1 MKKFIFSILLL
12 LVLWQPAHGALTYG
26 LAAYQQMRGSD
37 LSRMPSDFFYQFVN
51 EVETEIEA
59 TGLEGGTTLTFSTNS
74 GTFDNVTNN
83 TFRFGELSEYLTLT
97 FSENATAWSSST
109 GVVLMDFGTV
119 VPKSDQVLFDPV
131 ANAVGTVEGTVFYDS
146 DDDTV
151 YVRTT
156 AGWVSL
162 GAGTFT
168 GGSITSDVTLSNGVD
183 VLSTTTD
190 AHTNSLQGRDVDGA
204 AYVDVLRWT
213 NGNTVAL
220 VLGAPTVSFA
230 LASTG
235 VDIST
240 AGALS
245 GVTSIAMAGAITG
258 ATDITA
264 SGALSAGSW
273 SIGTFSTTGATTLG
287 DNTSTVAINSSSWDI
302 TTGGAI
308 SGITTIGMS
317 GDLTISAGDVVLANG
332 KVVKGSTTTAQT
344 IALQVYDNDTG
355 PGYKDAILL
364 TNGNTP
370 AIAIGD
376 GNPTVAINSSDWDI
390 STAGAM
396 TGIGAIT
403 MDGLLTGSLG
413 ATITGAA
420 INLNASSN
428 FAVNIGTGT
437 TNVQVTI
444 GAGTAPF
451 AVDSTAFDV
460 SNAGAVSGVTTL
472 SLSDSITMADGK
484 VIKGTTTTANTIKM
498 QAYDNDTGPAYVD
511 ALTITNGNAPG
522 ISFGNNATTV
532 AVNSTDWD
540 IDATGAMTGIGAIT
554 ADGLITGS
562 LGLTITAAA
571 VSLNASS
578 NFGVNIATGT
588 STGAIGIGGGQ
599 TTQLITVA
607 SAIGGATPL
616 TFEGATDNDIET
628 IFAITD
634 PTVADKTI
642 TFQNGT
648 GIVKTDVA
656 PIDTD
661 NNGKTV
667 LAAEAV
673 NLQYC
678 TGAGT
683 WVLPEAS
690 TVLGKS
696 FTFIVGAVA
705 NVVIDP
711 ADGVDLI
718 AYSTNVAGDSLV
730 ADAVGESIT
739 LTAVAADL
747 YAATAVT
754 GTFTDNN

>member
-1 MKKFIFSILLL
+1 MKRIVLFFVVLLL
-12 LVLWQPAHGALTYG
+12 FCSSAQAALTYG
-26 LAAYQQMRGSD
+26 AAWYRERIEMSGTGYND
-37 LSRMPSDFFYQFVN
+37 DPIYLFMN

-59 TGLEGGTTLTFSTNS
+59 SSLEGGTTLTFSTNG
-74 GTFDNVTNN
+74 GTFDNVINN
-83 TFRFGELSEYLTLT
+83 TFRWGELSEYLTLT
-97 FSENATAWSSST
+97 FSENATAWTSST

-119 VPKSDQVLFDPV
+119 VPKTDQLLLDPV
-131 ANAVGTVEGTVFYDS
+131 AAAVGTVEGTFYYDS
-146 DDDTV
+146 DDDTP
-151 YVRTT
+151 YYRN
-156 AGWVSL
+156 ASAWVSL
-162 GAGTFT
+162 GAGTFA
-168 GGSITSDVTLSNGVD
+168 GGSITSDVTLSDGVD
-183 VLSTTTD
+183 VLSSTTT
-190 AHTNSLQGRDVDGA
+190 AHTNSLQGRDIDGA

-213 NGNTVAL
+213 NSNTVAL

-240 AGALS
+240 AGAVS
-245 GVTSIAMAGAITG
+245 GVTTLSMAGAITG

-264 SGALSAGSW
+264 SGALTAGSW
-273 SIGTFSTTGATTLG
+273 SIGTFATTGATTLG

-302 TTGGAI
+302 TTGGAV
-308 SGITTIGMS
+308 SGLTTVAMS
-317 GDLTISAGDVVLANG
+317 GDLTLSAGSVVLATG
-332 KVVKGSTTTAQT
+332 QVVKGSTTTAET

-355 PGYKDAILL
+355 PGYKNAILL

-376 GNPTVAINSSDWDI
+376 GNPTVAVNSSDWDI

-403 MDGLLTGSLG
+403 MDGLLTGTLG

-420 INLNASSN
+420 VNLNASSN

-451 AVDSTAFDV
+451 AIDSTAFDV

-562 LGLTITAAA
+562 LGLTITAAT
-571 VSLNASS
+571 VNLNASS
-578 NFGVNIATGT
+578 NFAVNIGTGT
-588 STGAIGIGGGQ
+588 ATGAIGIGGGQ
-599 TTQLITVA
+599 TTQLITIA
-607 SAIGGATPL
+607 SSIGGATPL
-616 TFEGATDNDIET
+616 VFEGATDNDIET

-642 TFQNGT
+642 TFQNAT
-648 GIVKTDVA
+648 EIAVIDVA

-673 NLQYC
+673 NIQYC

-696 FTFIVGAVA
+696 FTFVVGAVA
-705 NVVIDP
+705 NIVIDP

-739 LTAVAADL
+739 LTAIAVDV
-747 YAATAVT
+747 YAATAAT
-754 GTFTDNN
+754 GTWTDNN